1 MRVISGRFQRRTL
14 RTPKGSRTRP
24 TTDRVRESLF
34 GSLTH
39 MTDLDGCRFLDL
51 YAGSGAVGLE
61 ALSRGAERTTFVE
74 RAPAALD
81 VLRENIN
88 SLGVQHSCQVVAAP
102 VLTFL
107 KRQAPAEPYDVVFL
121 DPPYESPI
129 DADLEALAAGG
140 WLADQALVVTE
151 RSSRDPEPAAPAP
164 LTLETTRTYGE
175 TRLSYFTFAAAQ
187 PSQPSLPS

>member
-1 MRVISGRFQRRTL
+1 
-14 RTPKGSRTRP
+14 
-24 TTDRVRESLF
+24 VRESLF

-61 ALSRGAERTTFVE
+61 ALSRGADRATFVE
-74 RAPAALD
+74 RSAAALG
-81 VLRENIN
+81 VLRENIS
-88 SLGVQHSCQVVAAP
+88 SLGVQHSCEVVTSP
-102 VLTFL
+102 VLTYL
-107 KRQAPAEPYDVVFL
+107 KRQAAAEAYDVVFL

-140 WLADQALVVTE
+140 WLADQAIVITE
-151 RSSRDPEPAAPAP
+151 RSSRGAEPAAPAL

-175 TRLSYFTFAAAQ
+175 TRLSYFTFAAAA
-187 PSQPSLPS
+187 PGLPG

>member
-39 MTDLDGCRFLDL
+39 LTDLDGCRFLDL

-61 ALSRGAERTTFVE
+61 ALSRGAEHTTFVE
-74 RAPAALD
+74 RSAAALG

-88 SLGVQHSCQVVAAP
+88 SLDVQDSCEVVTAP

-107 KRQAPAEPYDVVFL
+107 KRQAAAEAYDVVFL
-121 DPPYESPI
+121 DPPYETPI

-140 WLADQALVVTE
+140 WLADQAIVITE
-151 RSSRDPEPAAPAP
+151 RSSRGPEPAAPAL
-164 LTLETTRTYGE
+164 LTLETARTYGE
-175 TRLSYFTFAAAQ
+175 TRLSYFTFEAG
-187 PSQPSLPS
+187 PSLPGR